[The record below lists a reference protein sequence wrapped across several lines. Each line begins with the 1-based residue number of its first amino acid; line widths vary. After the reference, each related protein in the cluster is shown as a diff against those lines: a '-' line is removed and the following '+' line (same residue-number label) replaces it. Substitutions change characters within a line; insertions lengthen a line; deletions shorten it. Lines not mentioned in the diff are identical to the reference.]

1 MFSLASSRMCRSYSS
16 VTETNLDSTH
26 FLKHFIFKALKSWL
40 SRWTVSVF
48 RHTRIIK
55 ESSIFVT
62 IPEGGIVLKDSNTM
76 RRYSLHYS
84 SVRSWLYCR
93 WHFFNNCLGQA
104 KYSWMYV
111 VDCIRGETSFEGVS
125 GSQRAKGSFPDGELN
140 ESSQKWEWWLS
151 LWGNTEVG
159 DDSELH
165 TLPLRAVMQT
175 STS

>member
-1 MFSLASSRMCRSYSS
+1 M
-16 VTETNLDSTH
+16 
-26 FLKHFIFKALKSWL
+26 
-40 SRWTVSVF
+40 F

-55 ESSIFVT
+55 ESSIFDT

-111 VDCIRGETSFEGVS
+111 VDCIRGETSFEGS
-125 GSQRAKGSFPDGELN
+125 LWLTKSQRLISGWGAE
-140 ESSQKWEWWLS
+140 WEQPKVRMV
-151 LWGNTEVG
+151 TE
-159 DDSELH
+159 
-165 TLPLRAVMQT
+165 PLRKHWGRGWLRAPYSPFKSCYANKYILGIVAKPHSGQVL
-175 STS
+175 SKLL